1 MYTIKVS
8 IKNNKNRK
16 CLAANRCAART
27 KFAIVTERNREASN
41 EEEEEEEEEEEGTG
55 NGGRTTS
62 IQPRDRPRGTLNV
75 SVHVEK
81 PHDRSPSSLSSSSFF
96 PFLFSIIVNLIS
108 ARINNRARE

>member
-41 EEEEEEEEEEEGTG
+41 EEEEEEEEGTG
-55 NGGRTTS
+55 NGGNEVG
-62 IQPRDRPRGTLNV
+62 RPRSSHET
-75 SVHVEK
+75 VHEE
-81 PHDRSPSSLSSSSFF
+81 P
-96 PFLFSIIVNLIS
+96 
-108 ARINNRARE
+108 